1 MANKIIEIT
10 TLKQLYEM
18 SSMGGGAVQGYA
30 AEDNK
35 MKREDLV
42 VEQKL
47 RSYIRG
53 KINESYKRQKKQQLN
68 EEAKLRKVIRSIL
81 KESDIS
87 DIHPHRSTGIN
98 VLEDLLKKMIPTL
111 RTDYKR
117 LTTSKDQ
124 RDSFRAHIVNA
135 IKKSLLPSL
144 VNDKYVQGDD
154 IDPGM
159 LMAEPGGD
167 TETDIPPEPEFEAGA
182 DDDVD
187 AELDDELLE
196 ADIDVEID
204 SEPDPDKK
212 VDAGL
217 GDEEP
222 DEEEEFASG
231 IEDQGFDETGRNMSF
246 TCFKKV
252 QQYILDSYDLL
263 RDPKDKK
270 VFVDY
275 LITNTKLYLDKFED
289 ELQNTVEE
297 PTTPEYENTKGV

>member
-1 MANKIIEIT
+1 MSKIIEIT
-10 TLKQLYEM
+10 SLKQLYEL
-18 SSMGGGAVQGYA
+18 SSMGGGMVQGSA
-30 AEDNK
+30 APEDEK

-42 VEQKL
+42 VEQQL
-47 RSYIRG
+47 RKYIRN
-53 KINESYKRQKKQQLN
+53 KITESYKQQRTQQLN
-68 EEAKLRKVIRSIL
+68 EEAKLRQVIRSIL

-144 VNDKYVQGDD
+144 VNDKYVQGTDV
-154 IDPGM
+154 DPGM

-167 TETDIPPEPEFEAGA
+167 AEVDIPPEPELDA
-182 DDDVD
+182 DVD
-187 AELDDELLE
+187 ADLEDELLE
-196 ADIDVEID
+196 AEIDVEID
-204 SEPDPDKK
+204 SEPDPNKK

-222 DEEEEFASG
+222 NEEEEFGSG
-231 IEDQGFDETGRNMSF
+231 IEDQGFDETGRNMAF